1 MNLDFSGYKIHLVF
15 YPVDIA
21 FLLISP
27 AFRHHPLLSLSAQA
41 NFAWMT
47 TSSSKL
53 G

>member
-15 YPVDIA
+15 YPGNIA
-21 FLLISP
+21 TLPP

-47 TSSSKL
+47 TSSTKL